1 MTVRRS
7 IGRGIGPNQS
17 RVLKG
22 AFAGFERYGRAAAGT
37 AGVAQAPPPDPAF
50 GAWAL
55 PCHNSRL
62 ALTRHVT
69 RPAASPCFHAAPG
82 RLRPTQWKPVQEPT
96 NSH

>member
-1 MTVRRS
+1 MRRS
-7 IGRGIGPNQS
+7 IGRGIEPNQS

-22 AFAGFERYGRAAAGT
+22 AFAGFERYRRAAAGA
-37 AGVAQAPPPDPAF
+37 AGGSAGAPPGPAF

-69 RPAASPCFHAAPG
+69 RPAASPCFPPPPD
-82 RLRPTQWKPVQEPT
+82 RLRPTLWKPVQEPT